1 MKHIVIEYITG
12 LDCAP
17 SAHVNRLLEK
27 EKEKYKADCELIL
40 IGVQNY
46 QNAFQYTISEDH
58 QELLDCIA
66 NGVERETPYARINRS
81 EGQWYDVYKDE
92 IGKEIIKEEIEK
104 EDFIKIKML
113 PYYDGE
119 FININYELK
128 YDKEFENSIIR
139 FVLLEDN
146 IMRPQRIGEN
156 EIDENYIHNNV
167 FQTMI
172 MSEKFSNIKKDEIFF
187 GKIRYTIP
195 RRVFSN
201 IKNCRIVC
209 YILDEEKERIHSALS
224 SRILEKNIWLT
235 FRKIS
240 QKLRKFWLKLL

>member
-146 IMRPQRIGEN
+146 IMRP
-156 EIDENYIHNNV
+156 
-167 FQTMI
+167 
-172 MSEKFSNIKKDEIFF
+172 
-187 GKIRYTIP
+187 
-195 RRVFSN
+195 
-201 IKNCRIVC
+201 
-209 YILDEEKERIHSALS
+209 
-224 SRILEKNIWLT
+224 
-235 FRKIS
+235 
-240 QKLRKFWLKLL
+240 